1 MKPMLP
7 TYYPEAPKSTDWRYE
22 VKYDGFRAILTID
35 AHTVKITSRNG
46 KELSSLFPEISTFIN
61 DLDLKSF
68 LPLQLDGELVW
79 LTNEAKADF
88 LRYNGVAACGNN
100 P

>member
-7 TYYPEAPKSTDWRYE
+7 TYYPEAPVSNDWRYE

-35 AHTVKITSRNG
+35 SDTISIKSRNE
-46 KELSSLFPEISTFIN
+46 KELSTLFPEIVTFIKEME
-61 DLDLKSF
+61 LEAY

-79 LTNEAKADF
+79 LTNQAKADF
-88 LRYNGVAACGNN
+88 FKSNGVAACVTHY
-100 P
+100 

>member
-7 TYYPEAPKSTDWRYE
+7 TYYPEAPNSKDWRYE

-35 AHTVKITSRNG
+35 SDTISISSRNE
-46 KELSSLFPEISTFIN
+46 KELSPQFPEIIAYIKN
-61 DLDLKSF
+61 LHLKDY
-68 LPLQLDGELVW
+68 LPLRLDGELVW
-79 LTNEAKADF
+79 LPIRRKPTFFKYSGEDA
-88 LRYNGVAACGNN
+88 LGNN

>member
-7 TYYPEAPKSTDWRYE
+7 TYYPDAPSSKDWRYE

-35 AHTVKITSRNG
+35 SDTLNISSRNE
-46 KELSSLFPEISTFIN
+46 KELSPQFPEINAYIK
-61 DLDLKSF
+61 DLDLEDF

-79 LTNEAKADF
+79 LTNQAKADF
-88 LRYNGVAACGNN
+88 FKYSGEDALGNN
-100 P
+100 R